1 MRLAPLL
8 AAVGLA
14 LLTAACLPVT
24 SKVPVGTS
32 VGFKPDPRLL
42 GTWLARDKDEDAP
55 SYIHFLGGKDG
66 TMTALVVTPPHGDN
80 LGEWSEYRLRAA
92 TLGMNHF
99 INAQEVAVNGDSDKD
114 SSLAR
119 ENILLLYRMGRHGS
133 IELYLMDEKAAA
145 AAIRAHRI
153 AGQVDPGQNGD
164 VHITADEPALDQF
177 MATPE
182 AAALFIKPMVRMTRV
197 R

>member
-8 AAVGLA
+8 AAIGLA

-42 GTWLARDKDEDAP
+42 GTWLGRGKDEERS
-55 SYIHFLGGKDG
+55 SYLHFLGAKDG
-66 TMTALVVTPPHGDN
+66 TMVAILVSPPHGDN

-92 TLGMNHF
+92 TLGANHF
-99 INAQEVAVNGDSDKD
+99 INAQEIIINANSDND
-114 SSLAR
+114 RSLSR
-119 ENILLLYRMGRHGS
+119 EIIVLLYRTGRRGS
-133 IELYLMDEKAAA
+133 LDLYLMDEKAAA
-145 AAIRAHRI
+145 EAIRAHRI
-153 AGQVDPGQNGD
+153 AGQVDPGQDGD
-164 VHITADEPALDQF
+164 VHITADEPALDRF

-182 AAALFIKPMVRMTRV
+182 AALLFTKPMVRLHRV
-197 R
+197 D